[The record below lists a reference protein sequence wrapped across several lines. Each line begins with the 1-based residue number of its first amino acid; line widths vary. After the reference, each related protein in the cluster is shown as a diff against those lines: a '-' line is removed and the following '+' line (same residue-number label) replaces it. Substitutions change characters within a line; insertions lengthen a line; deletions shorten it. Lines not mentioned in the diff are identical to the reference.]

1 MKGDVTLPL
10 IDKVVKEGLFKLG
23 DDAGVVDIT
32 GRLWTVCKKNS
43 GVPPP
48 GAQSVLK
55 SGGGVLDRFKEELS
69 ILLRKG
75 VCQGGT
81 YSASRCESAR

>member
-23 DDAGVVDIT
+23 DDAGVVDIN
-32 GRLWTVCKKNS
+32 GRLWTVCKKS
-43 GVPPP
+43 AGVPPP
-48 GAQSVLK
+48 GAQSVPK
-55 SGGGVLDRFKEELS
+55 SGGGVLDRFKEEFFPG

-81 YSASRCESAR
+81 